1 MAGPTVT
8 LSLIQCHDDESV
20 FAVARALNWQTSC
33 VSSPSIIRHVLYR
46 LYVNWRFLHGI
57 EAQFLALQKGFN
69 EVIPQHLLKSFDEK
83 ELEVRDKTV
92 FQNKK
97 NPCVSF
103 LFDRKSKY
111 NKIQMNSP
119 SLLSAHSVW
128 PGKDWH
134 LWLEVQHPS
143 EALHPWQQHCQMVLE
158 SRGVVWRGEEGQ
170 ATAICY
176 WLIQS
181 PTARLQGFTGYLSD
195 LVCVIPLSLLR
206 SCSTSGLAYFPPPFT
221 AHHYL

>member
-1 MAGPTVT
+1 MWTGVSCMASRLNFWPCRKASMRLF
-8 LSLIQCHDDESV
+8 LSTC
-20 FAVARALNWQTSC
+20 
-33 VSSPSIIRHVLYR
+33 SSPSMRK
-46 LYVNWRFLHGI
+46 NWRYEIRLCFKIKTKLVTVTAI
-57 EAQFLALQKGFN
+57 
-69 EVIPQHLLKSFDEK
+69 SFTD
-83 ELEVRDKTV
+83 TP
-92 FQNKK
+92 
-97 NPCVSF
+97 PCVSF

-143 EALHPWQQHCQMVLE
+143 EALHPWQQHRQMVLE
-158 SRGVVWRGEEGQ
+158 SRGVVWRGEEGPV
-170 ATAICY
+170 TAVCY
-176 WLIQS
+176 RLIQS

-221 AHHYL
+221 AHHYV